1 MREPTALLNEFN
13 ETEVNEPIERRK
25 REDEF
30 NPTVFNSF
38 KLPTRNWTALI
49 DDYNNANKRKFRL
62 SAVEC
67 SSIIEHVKRGIPAEF
82 IFGTLGIMKA
92 RFNNLVN
99 SSMEM
104 EGALE
109 ELAVKPKLTDEE
121 FNTFQ
126 NLMRNPLRI
135 LMADIDRAESLASL
149 ADWEYFSK
157 ESMKNNDVMMMKM
170 KAKYK
175 DRFSE
180 KDTSH
185 GSTNVIINV
194 GGDFLDNL

>member
-1 MREPTALLNEFN
+1 MREPTALLKDFN
-13 ETEVNEPIERRK
+13 ATEVNEPIERRK

-49 DDYNNANKRKFRL
+49 DDYNKANKRKFIFN
-62 SAVEC
+62 AVEC
-67 SSIIEHVKRGIPAEF
+67 NSIIEHVKRGIPAEF
-82 IFGTLGIMKA
+82 IFGTLGVTKP
-92 RFNNLVN
+92 RFNNLIN
-99 SSMEM
+99 ASMDM

-121 FNTFQ
+121 FDKFQ

-135 LMADIDRAESLASL
+135 LMTDIDRAESLASL
-149 ADWEYFSK
+149 ADWEYFNK
-157 ESMKNNDVMMMKM
+157 ESTKNVDVMMAKM

-175 DRFSE
+175 DKFSE
-180 KDTSH
+180 KETNQ
-185 GSTNVIINV
+185 GATNVVINV
-194 GGDFLDNL
+194 GGNFLDNL